1 MRLLASDFDGTLY
14 RDQKIDPADLE
25 AIAAWRAAGNFFGL
39 CSGRAPL
46 VAAELL
52 RKYQIPA
59 DFIIA
64 SNGAAALDRNGAF
77 LYRKLLGRK
86 PVGLAYKMARELDC
100 ISVVVNREEGDLR
113 ICSFTDPAQSNIT
126 PAALLRL
133 PRLLQF
139 NARFATQENATRF
152 TARVNAEIAGI
163 TAHQNSVYIDCTVG
177 GVDKGIG
184 VAFMADHFQ
193 IPEAYCFTIGD
204 NRNDLPMLMRFH
216 GAAISSGDAE
226 TQRQTG
232 FVVPG
237 VAALIQTLLNE

>member
-86 PVGLAYKMARELDC
+86 PVGLAYKMARELEC
-100 ISVVVNREEGDLR
+100 ISVVVNRSR
-113 ICSFTDPAQSNIT
+113 AKQHH
-126 PAALLRL
+126 
-133 PRLLQF
+133 
-139 NARFATQENATRF
+139 ARG
-152 TARVNAEIAGI
+152 TASA
-163 TAHQNSVYIDCTVG
+163 S
-177 GVDKGIG
+177 
-184 VAFMADHFQ
+184 
-193 IPEAYCFTIGD
+193 PS
-204 NRNDLPMLMRFH
+204 
-216 GAAISSGDAE
+216 AAI
-226 TQRQTG
+226 QRPVCNAGKRHAVYRACQCG
-232 FVVPG
+232 NCRDHRPSKQC
-237 VAALIQTLLNE
+237 LY